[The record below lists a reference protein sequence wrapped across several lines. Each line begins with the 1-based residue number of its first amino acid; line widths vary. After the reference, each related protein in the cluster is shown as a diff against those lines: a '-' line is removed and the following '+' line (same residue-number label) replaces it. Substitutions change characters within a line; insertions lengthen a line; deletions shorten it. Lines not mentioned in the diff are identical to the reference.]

1 MLGGIVM
8 SETFIISLWIVTFI
22 LTIIATPEY
31 DAKKVREL

>member
-1 MLGGIVM
+1 M
-8 SETFIISLWIVTFI
+8 SATIIMSLWIVTFI